1 MELECFV
8 PTTVTVA
15 PTGHGPLSGLTV
27 AVKDLFAVA
36 GHTNSFGH
44 PRWRATHGPAARH
57 AAVVE
62 RLLDAGATVAGLA
75 KMDQLAYSLIGNAGE
90 GDAPVNAFDPECFC
104 GGSSSGSASAVAGR
118 IVDVGIGT
126 DTGGSI
132 RVPAAACGL
141 CSLRPTHGRIATDGM
156 LPLAPSF
163 DTVGLLASQPALL
176 TKTLAVLAPTP
187 RPDRPA
193 RRVLLATDLGAP
205 DALVSLA
212 TRLADAVGGGLSEV
226 RGATVV
232 NDDTGDLFARLQG
245 REIWQQHGAW
255 VTEHANH
262 LAEDVQAR
270 LRRCRSLSEDPE
282 DVKVADGEARRAYT
296 AAVFDL
302 IGDDALLV
310 LPVVPGRGPLRAWS
324 AEELRDYRVKCF
336 RLTAPSSLT
345 GAPQV
350 VLPVGT
356 TGRPRPVPAAIVGW
370 PGSDP
375 ALLALAER
383 LADGAERVAV

>member
-8 PTTVTVA
+8 PTTVTVR
-15 PTGHGPLSGLTV
+15 PTGQGSLSGLSV

-36 GHTNSFGH
+36 GHTSSFGH
-44 PRWRATHGPAARH
+44 PRWRATHGPAPRH

-62 RLLDAGATVAGLA
+62 RLLGAGATVAGLA

-90 GDAPVNAFDPECFC
+90 GEAPVNAFDPECFC

-141 CSLRPTHGRIATDGM
+141 FSLRPSHGRIAVEGM

-163 DTVGLLASQPALL
+163 DTVGLLARHPALL
-176 TKTLAVLAPTP
+176 AKTLAVLAPTP
-187 RPDRPA
+187 RPVRQA
-193 RRVLLATDLGAP
+193 HRVLLATDLGARE
-205 DALVSLA
+205 ALVRLA
-212 TRLADAVGGGLSEV
+212 RRLADAAGGGLSEV
-226 RGATVV
+226 RGATLV

-255 VTEHANH
+255 VTEHASH

-270 LRRCRSLSEDPE
+270 LRRCRSLSEEPE
-282 DVKVADGEARRAYT
+282 DAKAADGEARRAYT
-296 AAVFDL
+296 AVVHDLLGGDAV
-302 IGDDALLV
+302 LV

-324 AEELRDYRVKCF
+324 AEELVDYRVKCF
-336 RLTAPSSLT
+336 RLTAPSSLS

-350 VLPVGT
+350 VIPVAT
-356 TGRPRPVPAAIVGW
+356 AGRSQPVPAAIVGW

-375 ALLALAER
+375 ALLGLAER